1 MLRRVSWARFLR
13 QVQING
19 RMHDM
24 IGSDAAV
31 LDTDTYE
38 LVIGEERVPV
48 GSVVLQYRLVEEPEH
63 GCPECQGMFATLS
76 ALGSHRSAA
85 HGVKGARRQKGAAA

>member
-13 QVQING
+13 QVQVDG
-19 RMHDM
+19 RMLD
-24 IGSDAAV
+24 GVGPDVAT

-38 LVIGEERVPV
+38 LVIGEDRVPIS
-48 GSVVLQYRLVEEPEH
+48 GVVLQYRLNQEPEH
-63 GCPECQGMFATLS
+63 PCPECEQLFTTLP

-85 HGVKGARRQKGAAA
+85 HKVPGARRQKGVAA

>member
-24 IGSDAAV
+24 IGSDEAV

-38 LVIGEERVPV
+38 LVIGDDRVPIP
-48 GSVVLQYRLVEEPEH
+48 SVVLQYRLVDEPEH
-63 GCPECQGMFATLS
+63 QCPECEGMFTNLS
-76 ALGSHRSAA
+76 ALGSHRSAV
-85 HGVKGARRQKGAAA
+85 HKVPGARRQKGRAA